1 MSRCCSW
8 STNIYWAATFR
19 DCSPFHDSTALQKIP
34 SLYCAFY
41 DNCAIEWNTFSSD
54 WKRVYHTF
62 DDNFVSVPFPLS
74 TLLWCSILGIPVQ
87 FVVDSRKV
95 KSFWNI
101 YKSTIWYPIYIST
114 KTLSKWR
121 FKFSLIP
128 VIDRVPVNTKISLCT
143 YSEYRMNNIFLG
155 NFISGRTLKFKLAKI
170 VSTNIVVNNKNLPP
184 LLLVMMAGMK

>member
-1 MSRCCSW
+1 MIATLFMILQRCKKYPHY
-8 STNIYWAATFR
+8 IA
-19 DCSPFHDSTALQKIP
+19 
-34 SLYCAFY
+34 
-41 DNCAIEWNTFSSD
+41 
-54 WKRVYHTF
+54 
-62 DDNFVSVPFPLS
+62 LS
-74 TLLWCSILGIPVQ
+74 TIIARLNGIHFHRIEKESITLLMIILFPSRSLCRRYYIWCSILGIPVQ
-87 FVVDSRKV
+87 FVVDSREV

-101 YKSTIWYPIYIST
+101 YKSTIWYPIFNST

-170 VSTNIVVNNKNLPP
+170 VSTNLVVNNKNLPP
-184 LLLVMMAGMK
+184 LLLVMMAGME